1 MSTEFITVTG
11 ARENNLKNVTV
22 DIPKGKL
29 TVFTGVSGSGKS
41 SLVFDTIAAEAQRQ
55 LNETFTAFVRTFL
68 PDQGRPDMDSIANI
82 SAAVVIDQ
90 KRLGGNPRSTVGT
103 VTDVNP
109 LLRLLFSRAAAPGGL
124 RPSAYSFND
133 PQGMCPDCEGLGTR
147 VELDLDAFLDP
158 AKSLN
163 EGALLH
169 PDFSTDTWYWLSYA
183 ESGLYPADRPLA
195 DFTAEEWQLLL
206 RGELP
211 EKLRLEWQGNT
222 LNIAYEGLVDKFTRL
237 YIKKEDMSERSRRV
251 FERFVRSA
259 PCRACDGSRLAPAVR
274 ASRIAGC
281 HIGELATMEARR
293 LAAFLAG
300 LELPQVK
307 PVLDDL
313 ITRLRHLDDIGLGYL
328 SLDRQT
334 RTLSGGESQR
344 IKMVRH
350 LASDLTGM
358 LYVFDEPSV
367 GLHARD
373 VHRLKRLLVELRDKG
388 NTVLVVEHDPDVMAI
403 ADHVVDMGPKA
414 GALGGEVVFEGT
426 FAGLAESGT
435 LTGRHLRSRVP
446 LRAVPRRPSG
456 KLTVSGANGHNLKD
470 VSVDFP
476 TGVLTVITGVAG
488 SGKSSL
494 VNDEFLSR
502 CPDAIVI
509 DQTAV
514 TANRRSNSATYTGL
528 MDPIRK
534 MFAKANG
541 VSASLFSANSKG
553 ACPNCQGLG
562 MIYTDLAFLET
573 LKSVC
578 EVCHGRRFTE
588 EVLEKRLRGRSIS
601 DVLEMTAAEAVEFFT
616 EPKLRRILLALNEV
630 GLEYLRLG
638 QPLSTLSGGECQ
650 RLKLATD
657 LHRTGGVYVLDEPTT
672 GLHMSDTQRLLG
684 IMQRLVTQGN
694 TVLVIEHNLDVVK
707 SADWIIDLGPEAG
720 SGGGQVLFEGTPA
733 ELVKSGASHTAEY
746 LRRDLAVG

>member
-1 MSTEFITVTG
+1 M
-11 ARENNLKNVTV
+11 
-22 DIPKGKL
+22 
-29 TVFTGVSGSGKS
+29 
-41 SLVFDTIAAEAQRQ
+41 
-55 LNETFTAFVRTFL
+55 
-68 PDQGRPDMDSIANI
+68 
-82 SAAVVIDQ
+82 
-90 KRLGGNPRSTVGT
+90 
-103 VTDVNP
+103 
-109 LLRLLFSRAAAPGGL
+109 
-124 RPSAYSFND
+124 
-133 PQGMCPDCEGLGTR
+133 
-147 VELDLDAFLDP
+147 ELDLDAFLDP

-293 LAAFLAG
+293 LAAFLAE

-350 LASDLTGM
+350 LSSDRTGM

-373 VHRLKRLLVELRDKG
+373 VHRLKRLLVELRDEG
-388 NTVLVVEHDPDVMAI
+388 N
-403 ADHVVDMGPKA
+403 
-414 GALGGEVVFEGT
+414 
-426 FAGLAESGT
+426 
-435 LTGRHLRSRVP
+435 
-446 LRAVPRRPSG
+446 
-456 KLTVSGANGHNLKD
+456 TVSGANGHNLKD

-494 VNDEFLSR
+494 VNDDFLSR

-514 TANRRSNSATYTGL
+514 TANRRSYSATYTGL

-553 ACPNCQGLG
+553 ACPNCQGL
-562 MIYTDLAFLET
+562 
-573 LKSVC
+573 SV
-578 EVCHGRRFTE
+578 V
-588 EVLEKRLRGRSIS
+588 
-601 DVLEMTAAEAVEFFT
+601 
-616 EPKLRRILLALNEV
+616 P
-630 GLEYLRLG
+630 
-638 QPLSTLSGGECQ
+638 
-650 RLKLATD
+650 
-657 LHRTGGVYVLDEPTT
+657 
-672 GLHMSDTQRLLG
+672 
-684 IMQRLVTQGN
+684 
-694 TVLVIEHNLDVVK
+694 
-707 SADWIIDLGPEAG
+707 
-720 SGGGQVLFEGTPA
+720 
-733 ELVKSGASHTAEY
+733 
-746 LRRDLAVG
+746 

>member
-293 LAAFLAG
+293 LAAFLAE

-514 TANRRSNSATYTGL
+514 TVNRRSNSATYTGL

-733 ELVKSGASHTAEY
+733 ELVKSGTSHTAEY

>member
-281 HIGELATMEARR
+281 HIGELAAMEARR
-293 LAAFLAG
+293 LAAFLAE

-541 VSASLFSANSKG
+541 VSASLFSANSQG

-733 ELVKSGASHTAEY
+733 ELVKSGTSHTAEY